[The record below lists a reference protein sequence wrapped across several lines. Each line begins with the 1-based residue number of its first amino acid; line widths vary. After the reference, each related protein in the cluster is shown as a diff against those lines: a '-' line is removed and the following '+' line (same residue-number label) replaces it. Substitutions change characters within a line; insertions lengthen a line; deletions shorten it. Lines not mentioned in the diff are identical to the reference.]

1 MKPHVLA
8 MLLVTFASHSVSIAQ
23 KAPSPTPPS
32 GSSGSY
38 TSVPVP
44 SPPVNYSGL
53 QRLADEELMN
63 TPEPAAKPVTIAEI
77 EKILADNRR
86 SGDGKLAAILT
97 SLTLTERANA
107 ARLSRWNSEF
117 AGAQTREALM
127 GLADGS
133 AFLPLPA
140 EDIPT
145 VPAASIAEQRRVI
158 KGFAEFLSATLPGLP
173 NFRATRLT
181 TYFED
186 RPPRQLPLSTDPAV
200 ADPLRNRP
208 MHVVGTSKLQMAY
221 VDGREVLEKD
231 DGFEDAKLLAARF
244 TTAGEF
250 GPILYGVMMD
260 ALQSKLVWERWETSA
275 DGALAVF
282 RFDALKEKSHYSVKP
297 PGAAKVENQFVA
309 YRGEIALRASDG
321 VIERLTVVARP
332 AQDDALSE
340 ANIAVEYGQVEIG
353 QHSYTCP
360 VHGVALSK
368 VPLVLARAKKQDQ
381 PMALQTQLNDVSF
394 EQYHV
399 FRGDVRITAGAVA
412 H

>member
-1 MKPHVLA
+1 MRPHVLTILFVA
-8 MLLVTFASHSVSIAQ
+8 FAAHSVSIAQ
-23 KAPSPTPPS
+23 KAPAPAPPS

-38 TSVPVP
+38 TSVPLP

-53 QRLADEELMN
+53 QRLEDEERMN

-86 SGDGKLAAILT
+86 SGDGKLVAILT
-97 SLTLTERANA
+97 SLTLTERANS
-107 ARLSRWNSEF
+107 ARLSRWNAQF
-117 AGAQTREALM
+117 AGTQTRQALLA
-127 GLADGS
+127 LADGS

-140 EDIPT
+140 EDIPA

-158 KGFAEFLSATLPGLP
+158 KAFAEFLSATLPGLP

-186 RPPRQLPLSTDPAV
+186 RPPRQLTLSTDPA
-200 ADPLRNRP
+200 ASDPLRNRP

-260 ALQSKLVWERWETSA
+260 ALQSKLVWERWESSA
-275 DGALAVF
+275 DGSLAVF
-282 RFDALKEKSHYSVKP
+282 RFEAPKEKSHYSVKP
-297 PGAAKVENQFVA
+297 PGAKLQNQFVA

-321 VIERLTVVARP
+321 VIERLAVVARP

-340 ANIAVEYGQVEIG
+340 ANIAVEYGQVDIG

-368 VPLVLARAKKQDQ
+368 VPLALARAKKQDQ

-412 H
+412 HP